1 MFEES
6 WVVIRGAGD
15 LATGV
20 IHRLVRS
27 GFPVIATDIP
37 SPTVIRRTVAFA
49 EAVPEGECTVEGI
62 MARRVDDLEEAMRVG
77 REGIV
82 PVLVDPGARLVE
94 RLNPFAV
101 VDAILAKRNVGTRRG
116 IADVVIGLGPGF
128 TAGED
133 VDAVIE
139 TNRGHDLARVILEG
153 SAEPNT
159 GVPGNV
165 GGKSSERVLRAPCAG
180 VFRSLREIADPVRS
194 GEAVAEVEG
203 RPVVTEI
210 DGILR
215 GLLRDGLPVTK
226 GFKVA
231 DVDPRCRREHCFTI
245 SDKARAIGGG
255 VLEALLMRLSMQNR
269 VAD

>member
-6 WVVIRGAGD
+6 WVVIRSAGD

-62 MARRVDDLEEAMRVG
+62 TARRVDDLEEAMRVG

-82 PVLVDPGARLVE
+82 PVLVDPGARIVE

-101 VDAILAKRNVGTRRG
+101 VDAILAKRNIGTRRG

-128 TAGED
+128 TAG
-133 VDAVIE
+133 A
-139 TNRGHDLARVILEG
+139 
-153 SAEPNT
+153 
-159 GVPGNV
+159 
-165 GGKSSERVLRAPCAG
+165 KERP
-180 VFRSLREIADPVRS
+180 
-194 GEAVAEVEG
+194 
-203 RPVVTEI
+203 
-210 DGILR
+210 
-215 GLLRDGLPVTK
+215 
-226 GFKVA
+226 
-231 DVDPRCRREHCFTI
+231 
-245 SDKARAIGGG
+245 
-255 VLEALLMRLSMQNR
+255 Q
-269 VAD
+269 